1 VSNTNPEITPD
12 SWMKTYRAVVFPW
25 HCDHLGHLNVRW
37 YGHFFDDAGWH
48 LWSQIGMSHVTFKE
62 RGIVTVVA
70 SIKTDFHH
78 ESGAGDLSLVLSAF
92 TRIGG
97 KSLTMS
103 QRMTNT
109 ETGMLCATQDVV
121 EVFFD
126 VETRK
131 AAPMPDNI
139 RAKLEAVVV
148 SLD

>member
-1 VSNTNPEITPD
+1 MDDKTGIWPAD
-12 SWMKTYRAVVFPW
+12 GWMATYRAVVFPW

-78 ESGAGDLSLVLSAF
+78 ESGPGDLLRVESAF

-97 KSLTMS
+97 KSLTMT
-103 QRMTNT
+103 QRMTNA
-109 ETGMLCATQDVV
+109 ETGVLCATQDVV
-121 EVFFD
+121 EVFFGM
-126 VETRK
+126 ESRK
-131 AAPMPDNI
+131 AAAMPDDI
-139 RAKLEAVVV
+139 RDKLEAVVV
-148 SLD
+148 TLD